1 MKLLSFINM
10 CSGYTLQSFTFA
22 KKQIKGFSLLSGSPS
37 SFNLSS
43 TIHQPFKVVHSQSF
57 TTVLS
62 KQKENNSFKN
72 IAHFFLLFSV
82 ILLAKK
88 SFAQDTLRLPDAINQ
103 ALKKSLDI
111 TIAKNNIEAA
121 TILNS
126 YGFAG
131 GLPIVTGNIVN
142 NESLTSVNQ
151 KLNTGVTIQRNNA
164 AANALTANVT
174 GSILLF
180 NGGRVIA
187 AKQRL
192 SSLQNQ
198 SDKILTSQIQ
208 NIIAGVSVAY
218 YDVVRQQNYIK
229 TIDKSIEASNQQL
242 TIVKARQSAGL
253 ANNADLFQAQIDLNA
268 LQQIKIAQ
276 QLIVTQSKTELL
288 RLLTS
293 KGDSAIVVTDTIIV
307 ENNITLQSVTD
318 KLSDNADVAA
328 AEDQIAINKLIV
340 KETNALRYPSVRAN
354 AGYNF
359 FRNQSAAGQLLL
371 NQNYGPTAGVSLA
384 IPIFNGNIFKKQAE
398 VANIN
403 VRNASIQKDIIL
415 RDYTAQVTRQHQAY
429 ISTISQLENEQEN
442 YILSGKLLELVL
454 LRFQLRQA
462 TIVDVK
468 NAQKSFEESGFRL
481 VNLSFVAK
489 SSEIELK
496 RLSNQLAL

>member
-1 MKLLSFINM
+1 MNFLGFYKRF
-10 CSGYTLQSFTFA
+10 YRAVFA
-22 KKQIKGFSLLSGSPS
+22 VSIVFVVSIQLCFS
-37 SFNLSS
+37 
-43 TIHQPFKVVHSQSF
+43 
-57 TTVLS
+57 
-62 KQKENNSFKN
+62 
-72 IAHFFLLFSV
+72 
-82 ILLAKK
+82 
-88 SFAQDTLRLPDAINQ
+88 QDTLKLPDAVNM

-126 YGFAG
+126 TGFAG
-131 GLPIVTGNIVN
+131 GLPVVTGNITD
-142 NESLTSVNQ
+142 NESVTSVNQ
-151 KLNTGVTIQRNNA
+151 KLNTGTTIQRNNA
-164 AANALTANVT
+164 AANALNANVT

-180 NGGRVIA
+180 NGGRVVA
-187 AKQRL
+187 TKQRL
-192 SSLQNQ
+192 AALQNQ
-198 SDKILTSQIQ
+198 SGKILNSQIQ

-268 LQQIKIAQ
+268 LQQTKIAQ
-276 QLIVTQSKTELL
+276 QLIVAQSKTELL
-288 RLLTS
+288 RLLTA
-293 KGDSAIVVTDTIIV
+293 KVDSTVQIGDTIIV
-307 ENNITLQSVTD
+307 ENNLTLQSVLD
-318 KLSDNADVAA
+318 KLPANADVVAA
-328 AEDQIAINKLIV
+328 DDQIAINKLIV

-371 NQNYGPTAGVSLA
+371 NQNFGPTVGVSLA
-384 IPIFNGNIFKKQAE
+384 IPIFNGNIFKKQVQ

-403 VRNASIQKDIIL
+403 VANATLQKDIIL
-415 RDYTAQVTRQHQAY
+415 RDYRAQVTNQYQAY
-429 ISTISQLENEQEN
+429 IATISQFENEKET
-442 YILSGKLLELVL
+442 YRLSGQLLDLVL
-454 LRFQLRQA
+454 QRFQLRQA

-496 RLSNQLAL
+496 RLSNQLSL

>member
-1 MKLLSFINM
+1 MKLLSFINI
-10 CSGYTLQSFTFA
+10 CSGYTLQSFIFA

-37 SFNLSS
+37 SLYFSS
-43 TIHQPFKVVHSQSF
+43 TIHQTFKVVHSQSF

-72 IAHFFLLFSV
+72 IAHFFLLFS
-82 ILLAKK
+82 LMLFAQK

-131 GLPIVTGNIVN
+131 GLPVVTGNIVN

-164 AANALTANVT
+164 AANALNANVT

-180 NGGRVIA
+180 NGGRVTA

-229 TIDKSIEASNQQL
+229 TIEKSIEASNQQL

-276 QLIVTQSKTELL
+276 QLIVSQSKTELL
-288 RLLTS
+288 RLLTANV
-293 KGDSAIVVTDTIIV
+293 DSTIQIADTIIV
-307 ENNITLQSVTD
+307 ENNITLQSVLD
-318 KLSDNADVAA
+318 KLPANADVAA
-328 AEDQIAINKLIV
+328 ADDQIAINSLIV

-354 AGYNF
+354 AGYSF

-384 IPIFNGNIFKKQAE
+384 IPIFNGNIFKKQAQ
-398 VANIN
+398 VAGIN
-403 VRNASIQKDIIL
+403 VRNATIQKNIIL
-415 RDYTAQVTRQHQAY
+415 RDYSAQVANQYQAY
-429 ISTISQLENEQEN
+429 ISRISQLENEKEN
-442 YILSGKLLELVL
+442 YRLSGQLLDLVL
-454 LRFQLRQA
+454 QRFQLRQA
-462 TIVDVK
+462 TIVEVK

-496 RLSNQLAL
+496 RLSNQLGL

>member
-1 MKLLSFINM
+1 MNFLGFYKRFNRAV
-10 CSGYTLQSFTFA
+10 FA
-22 KKQIKGFSLLSGSPS
+22 VSIVFVASIQLCFS
-37 SFNLSS
+37 
-43 TIHQPFKVVHSQSF
+43 
-57 TTVLS
+57 
-62 KQKENNSFKN
+62 
-72 IAHFFLLFSV
+72 
-82 ILLAKK
+82 
-88 SFAQDTLRLPDAINQ
+88 QDTLKLPDAVNM

-126 YGFAG
+126 TGFAG
-131 GLPIVTGNIVN
+131 GLPVVTGNITD
-142 NESLTSVNQ
+142 NESVTSVNQ
-151 KLNTGVTIQRNNA
+151 KLNTGTTIQRNNA
-164 AANALTANVT
+164 AANALNATVT

-180 NGGRVIA
+180 NGGRVVA
-187 AKQRL
+187 TKQRL
-192 SSLQNQ
+192 AALQNQ
-198 SDKILTSQIQ
+198 SGKILNSQIQ

-268 LQQIKIAQ
+268 LQQTKIAQ
-276 QLIVTQSKTELL
+276 QLIVAQSKTELL
-288 RLLTS
+288 RLLTA
-293 KGDSAIVVTDTIIV
+293 KVDSTVQIGDTIIV
-307 ENNITLQSVTD
+307 ENNLTLQSVVD
-318 KLSDNADVAA
+318 QLPANADVAA
-328 AEDQIAINKLIV
+328 ADDQIAINKLIV

-371 NQNYGPTAGVSLA
+371 NQNFGPTVGVSLA
-384 IPIFNGNIFKKQAE
+384 IPIFNGNIFKKQVQ

-403 VRNASIQKDIIL
+403 VANATLQKDIIL
-415 RDYTAQVTRQHQAY
+415 RDYRAQVTNQYQAY
-429 ISTISQLENEQEN
+429 IATISQLENEKET
-442 YILSGKLLELVL
+442 YILSGKLLDLVL
-454 LRFQLRQA
+454 QRFQLRQA

-496 RLSNQLAL
+496 RLSNQLSL

>member
-1 MKLLSFINM
+1 MKILSSFNFI
-10 CSGYTLQSFTFA
+10 SGYPLQSFIFA
-22 KKQIKGFSLLSGSPS
+22 KQQIKGFSLLSGSLS
-37 SFNLSS
+37 SFYLSS
-43 TIHQPFKVVHSQSF
+43 AIMQAA
-57 TTVLS
+57 
-62 KQKENNSFKN
+62 SFKFHQ
-72 IAHFFLLFSV
+72 IFKERFISKIKFS
-82 ILLAKK
+82 ILLGC
-88 SFAQDTLRLPDAINQ
+88 SFLFTQNTFAQDTLKLPDAINM

-126 YGFAG
+126 KGFAG
-131 GLPIVTGNIVN
+131 GLPVVTGNITD

-151 KLNTGVTIQRNNA
+151 KLNTGTTIQRNNA
-164 AANALTANVT
+164 AANALNANVT

-180 NGGRVIA
+180 NGGRVVA
-187 AKQRL
+187 TKQRL
-192 SSLQNQ
+192 ETLQNQ
-198 SDKILTSQIQ
+198 SGEILTSQIQ

-276 QLIVTQSKTELL
+276 QLIVSQAKTELL
-288 RLLTS
+288 RLLTA
-293 KGDSAIVVTDTIIV
+293 KVDSTVQISDTIIV
-307 ENNITLQSVTD
+307 ENNLTLQSVLD
-318 KLSDNADVAA
+318 KLPANADVAA
-328 AEDQIAINKLIV
+328 ADDQIAINKLIV
-340 KETNALRYPSVRAN
+340 KEINALRYPSVRAN

-371 NQNYGPTAGVSLA
+371 NQNFGPTVGVSLA
-384 IPIFNGNIFKKQAE
+384 IPIFNGNIFKKQAQ

-403 VRNASIQKDIIL
+403 VRNATLQKDIIL
-415 RDYTAQVTRQHQAY
+415 RDYSAIVANQYQAY
-429 ISTISQLENEQEN
+429 IATISQLENERET
-442 YILSGKLLELVL
+442 YRLSGQLLELVL
-454 LRFQLRQA
+454 QRFQLRQA
-462 TIVDVK
+462 TIVEVK

-496 RLSNQLAL
+496 RLSNQLSL